1 VPEGLS
7 THLRAT
13 AGRALPPYQD
23 GSAHYCFAQQPSS
36 VVIGCR
42 GTSPQVGMPA
52 ADKDSLSFANPLTG
66 TSSGTFDREQ
76 QQSSVRSMRAAVLA
90 TDPKAW
96 TSGLVADVVTHGA
109 TAQERL
115 ETHANAVFARIF
127 RAISRK
133 TSSLRQGD
141 VIEGM
146 VAIARMW
153 HFCDRAEL
161 YPRGPTLQALS
172 QRVNSACPDERLD
185 VTQARKD
192 CGAADLI
199 IDLLLPSCLLLA
211 QSSDGKLWFTKSF
224 LAEARKVFS
233 NDPDLRS
240 VLENCIIYQG
250 VRHFSDDEEE
260 DEDEGDRDTTDPLR
274 RFVSSRP
281 DIHVTLRSMPGLSKQ
296 ESAVAVSNK
305 AHMLET
311 RVLDL
316 LCDPYLEHVVLAQ
329 LETWW
334 ALCKF

>member
-1 VPEGLS
+1 MPEGLS

-153 HFCDRAEL
+153 HFCDRVIVLSCIHE
-161 YPRGPTLQALS
+161 ALHLMLCSSPGKKKSLACYSHRLRIDS
-172 QRVNSACPDERLD
+172 QDNIGRIN
-185 VTQARKD
+185 
-192 CGAADLI
+192 
-199 IDLLLPSCLLLA
+199 
-211 QSSDGKLWFTKSF
+211 
-224 LAEARKVFS
+224 
-233 NDPDLRS
+233 
-240 VLENCIIYQG
+240 
-250 VRHFSDDEEE
+250 
-260 DEDEGDRDTTDPLR
+260 
-274 RFVSSRP
+274 SSR
-281 DIHVTLRSMPGLSKQ
+281 DISKTCRPRDLGFTSRRECYWMIIRSTCTGAKWSFSVMKEWISFIRARGQS
-296 ESAVAVSNK
+296 VS
-305 AHMLET
+305 T
-311 RVLDL
+311 FD
-316 LCDPYLEHVVLAQ
+316 
-329 LETWW
+329 
-334 ALCKF
+334 